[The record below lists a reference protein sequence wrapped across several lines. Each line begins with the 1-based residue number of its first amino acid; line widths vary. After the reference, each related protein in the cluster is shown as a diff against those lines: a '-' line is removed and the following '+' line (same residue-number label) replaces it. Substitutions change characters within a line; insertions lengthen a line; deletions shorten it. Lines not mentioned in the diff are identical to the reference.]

1 MTRLVGIH
9 RQGFIGCLW
18 SIAGLV
24 AGAIALLHPLPAHSQ
39 PLSPSASDLVIGQ
52 SPSPSSPLAPLS
64 PSPLAPLSPSSLA
77 SPSPSPTPSSLPLD
91 LEPELIN
98 TSPVLQRWL
107 QQVPNVMADIK
118 HDRSFRTR
126 LRLGY
131 SQFPSTDDASGW
143 QVGIEDMFID
153 RTGLTLSADYQ
164 ASFNGKRESWGAD
177 LRYYVLP
184 LGGYVNLAPVVGYR
198 SLETSQYATDGV
210 NVGVRLL
217 FVPSR
222 TGAADISLT
231 QSWVSPG
238 SEDEVGLTTLSVG
251 YALTR
256 NLRLSTDF
264 QKQKSRYRKDS
275 RLGIAAEWMF

>member
-1 MTRLVGIH
+1 M
-9 RQGFIGCLW
+9 
-18 SIAGLV
+18 
-24 AGAIALLHPLPAHSQ
+24 
-39 PLSPSASDLVIGQ
+39 
-52 SPSPSSPLAPLS
+52 
-64 PSPLAPLSPSSLA
+64 
-77 SPSPSPTPSSLPLD
+77 
-91 LEPELIN
+91 
-98 TSPVLQRWL
+98 
-107 QQVPNVMADIK
+107 PNVREDIK

-143 QVGIEDMFID
+143 QVGIEDVFID
-153 RTGLTLSADYQ
+153 RTGLTVSADYQ

-184 LGGYVNLAPVVGYR
+184 LGGYINIAPVVGYR
-198 SLETSQYATDGV
+198 SLETSRYSTDGV
-210 NVGVRLL
+210 NVGAHLL

-238 SEDEVGLTTLSVG
+238 SEDEVGMTTLSVG
-251 YALTR
+251 YALTQ

-264 QKQKSRYRKDS
+264 QKQNSRYRKDS
-275 RLGIAAEWMF
+275 RLGIAVEWMF

>member
-1 MTRLVGIH
+1 MHG
-9 RQGFIGCLW
+9 QGFQVCSW
-18 SIAGLV
+18 FTTGLIT
-24 AGAIALLHPLPAHSQ
+24 GAIALLHLLPAHSQ
-39 PLSPSASDLVIGQ
+39 PIPFQSTSELVIGQ
-52 SPSPSSPLAPLS
+52 PPSPQPSPSS
-64 PSPLAPLSPSSLA
+64 SS
-77 SPSPSPTPSSLPLD
+77 PLD
-91 LEPELIN
+91 LDPELIN
-98 TSPVLQRWL
+98 SSPVLQRWL
-107 QQVPNVMADIK
+107 RQVPNVMEDIK

-143 QVGIEDMFID
+143 QVGLEDMFID
-153 RTGLTLSADYQ
+153 RTGLTISADYQ

-198 SLETSQYATDGV
+198 YLETSRYATDGV
-210 NVGVRLL
+210 NVGARLL
-217 FVPSR
+217 LVPSR

-231 QSWVSPG
+231 QTWVSPG
-238 SEDEVGLTTLSVG
+238 SEDEVGMTTLSVG

-264 QKQKSRYRKDS
+264 QKQNSRYRKDS
-275 RLGIAAEWMF
+275 RLGIAVEWMF